1 MAPIEAPPAPG
12 AAVVP
17 STSMS
22 WDQSYP
28 LGAVLS
34 RKHLPSL
41 DGLRMIAVLLVILYH
56 AGWEGVP
63 SDLGV
68 SGFFVLSG
76 FLITWLLIKER
87 DQTGTIG
94 LGTFYMR
101 RAFRLLPAYYAYLAV
116 AFVLYFRHPGAR
128 TDIIAPSLFYYA
140 NYFNAT
146 HDHPATPISHTWS
159 LAVEEQFYLL
169 WPLAFL
175 LLSRVSRRAMA
186 TILTAAIVLVLAW
199 RSYVFLHL
207 SGGTAWVYNAFDCR
221 FDTLAVGCLAAVLS
235 KEALFLRLA
244 RGAARHAALPL
255 VPIGLLFLTHYQ
267 HPIVY
272 KYTVGF
278 TIDALLIGLAIVQI
292 VQLAE
297 RPAWRWLDH
306 RVPRYL
312 GSISYPIYLWHGF
325 AMSPVRR
332 LEGAPIAVKMIA
344 YALIAVALGMAS
356 YHGIEKPFLRLRARL
371 TAKKQKQEQEQAA
384 AA

>member
-1 MAPIEAPPAPG
+1 
-12 AAVVP
+12 
-17 STSMS
+17 MS

-34 RKHLPSL
+34 RKHLPAL

-56 AGWEGVP
+56 AGLERVP

-68 SGFFVLSG
+68 TVFFVLSG
-76 FLITWLLIKER
+76 FLITWLLMKER
-87 DQTGTIG
+87 EQTGSIG
-94 LGTFYMR
+94 LGSFYMR
-101 RAFRLLPAYYAYLAV
+101 RAFRLLPAYYAYLTV
-116 AFVLYFRHPGAR
+116 AFVLHFRHPGAR
-128 TDIIAPSLFYYA
+128 TDIIAPALLYYA
-140 NYFNAT
+140 NYFNAM
-146 HDHPATPISHTWS
+146 HDHPPTPIAHTWS

-186 TILTAAIVLVLAW
+186 LILTAAIVLVCAW
-199 RSYVFLHL
+199 RSYVFLK
-207 SGGTAWVYNAFDCR
+207 SGGDTAWAYNAFDCR
-221 FDTLAVGCLAAVLS
+221 FDALAVGCLVAVLS
-235 KEALFLRLA
+235 KETLFLRVA
-244 RGAARHAALPL
+244 QGVARHAALPL
-255 VPIGLLFLTHYQ
+255 LPIALLAATHYE
-267 HPIVY
+267 HPPLY

-278 TIDALLIGLAIVQI
+278 TLDALLIGLAIVQL

-312 GSISYPIYLWHGF
+312 GTISYPIYLWHGF

-332 LEGAPIAVKMIA
+332 LDGAPSAVKMIA
-344 YALIAVALGMAS
+344 YALVAVVLGMAS

-371 TAKKQKQEQEQAA
+371 TAKKQEQKQEQAA
-384 AA
+384 AKAA